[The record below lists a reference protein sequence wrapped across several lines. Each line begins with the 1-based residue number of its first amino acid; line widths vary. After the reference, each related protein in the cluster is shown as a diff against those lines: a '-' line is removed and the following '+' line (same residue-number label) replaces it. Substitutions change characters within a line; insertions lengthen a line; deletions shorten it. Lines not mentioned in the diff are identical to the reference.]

1 MQQEIT
7 NTELL
12 NLTLKTLLCGP
23 FLYPWLCF
31 TQLGRIFHHICFTDL
46 KLHARYSSSLTPHP
60 LKPHLFLVN
69 TFSILSFMFTYE

>member
-7 NTELL
+7 NTVLL

-31 TQLGRIFHHICFTDL
+31 TQLGRIFHHIV
-46 KLHARYSSSLTPHP
+46 SLT
-60 LKPHLFLVN
+60 LNFMQDIPHL
-69 TFSILSFMFTYE
+69 